1 MYSLG
6 LEFST
11 QSVKMV
17 VLDVSGGGVVYTGGF
32 SYDSAFPRYGT
43 SGGVL
48 LHQDA
53 SVRHAPAPMF
63 LEALDAAFNHL
74 QNNHVEMS
82 RIKAIKADAMQH
94 CTVYINDDFSRKIT
108 KLNPGL
114 SLLDQLGQC
123 FTRKTSP
130 IWEDRSTEK
139 EILFI
144 EEALGGQE
152 AMITET
158 GNRAELRFPAAQVMK
173 WLKEHPDEY
182 VRTGRIFLLSAF
194 VTSVLCGRLAPVDT
208 GDGWGTNL
216 NTRDM
221 RSPAWSKKIIAAVS
235 EYAGNEEYMAYV
247 SSSLAKKLGAMTHY
261 DCPAGRINA
270 YFAGKYGL
278 DPDTAVLVGTG
289 DNPAILMGC
298 GGSSVI
304 SLGSS
309 YTVNGVM
316 DKIIPSYSGEYNIFG
331 YARGHAMA
339 LSVFTN
345 GSKVHDYFFEKY
357 GYMASGDDAWQRYAD
372 AAGSA
377 LLSPREPLM
386 LPYLMDESVPL
397 RKSGLVYD
405 GLTAGDAAAEIRALH
420 ISQALALKMNS
431 SHLNE
436 ARFICLVGGGSRNR
450 FMRQV
455 LADVFG
461 AGIYSLDNAVYAAPL
476 GCAISGAK
484 YLSGVSYEEAS
495 KKYNHTTDGET
506 CFPLDEN
513 AAVIHELLERY
524 GDLEKTTAVVH
535 ENNG

>member
-1 MYSLG
+1 
-6 LEFST
+6 
-11 QSVKMV
+11 
-17 VLDVSGGGVVYTGGF
+17 
-32 SYDSAFPRYGT
+32 
-43 SGGVL
+43 
-48 LHQDA
+48 
-53 SVRHAPAPMF
+53 
-63 LEALDAAFNHL
+63 
-74 QNNHVEMS
+74 
-82 RIKAIKADAMQH
+82 
-94 CTVYINDDFSRKIT
+94 
-108 KLNPGL
+108 
-114 SLLDQLGQC
+114 
-123 FTRKTSP
+123 
-130 IWEDRSTEK
+130 
-139 EILFI
+139 
-144 EEALGGQE
+144 
-152 AMITET
+152 
-158 GNRAELRFPAAQVMK
+158 
-173 WLKEHPDEY
+173 
-182 VRTGRIFLLSAF
+182 
-194 VTSVLCGRLAPVDT
+194 
-208 GDGWGTNL
+208 
-216 NTRDM
+216 
-221 RSPAWSKKIIAAVS
+221 
-235 EYAGNEEYMAYV
+235 
-247 SSSLAKKLGAMTHY
+247 
-261 DCPAGRINA
+261 
-270 YFAGKYGL
+270 
-278 DPDTAVLVGTG
+278 
-289 DNPAILMGC
+289 
-298 GGSSVI
+298 
-304 SLGSS
+304 
-309 YTVNGVM
+309 
-316 DKIIPSYSGEYNIFG
+316 
-331 YARGHAMA
+331 
-339 LSVFTN
+339 
-345 GSKVHDYFFEKY
+345 VHDYFFEKY

>member
-32 SYDSAFPRYGT
+32 SYDSTFPHYGT

-48 LHQDA
+48 LHPDA
-53 SVRHAPAPMF
+53 SVRHAPARMF
-63 LEALDAAFNHL
+63 LEALDAAFLHL
-74 QNNHVEMS
+74 KNRNVEVS
-82 RIKAIKADAMQH
+82 RIRAVKADAMQH
-94 CTVYINDDFSRKIT
+94 CTVYVDDDYSRKIM
-108 KLNPGL
+108 KLNPGF

-139 EILFI
+139 ETAFL
-144 EEALGGQE
+144 EEALGGKE
-152 AMITET
+152 KVISET
-158 GNRAELRFPAAQVMK
+158 GSRAELRFPAAQIMK
-173 WLKEHPDEY
+173 WLRSCPDEY

-194 VTSVLCGRLAPVDT
+194 ITSVLCGRLVPVDT

-216 NTRDM
+216 NTCDM
-221 RSPAWSKKIIAAVS
+221 DSPAWSRKMIAGVS
-235 EYAGNEEYMAYV
+235 QYAGNDDYTAHV
-247 SSSLAKKLGAMTHY
+247 ALTLPKKLGAITHY

-270 YFAGKYGL
+270 YFSAKYGL

-316 DKIIPSYSGEYNIFG
+316 DKIIPSYSCEYNIFG
-331 YARGHAMA
+331 YTRGHAMA

-357 GYMASGDDAWQRYAD
+357 GYTASGDDAWQRYAA
-372 AAGSA
+372 AAGGS

-397 RKSGLVYD
+397 RKSGFVYD
-405 GLTAGDAAAEIRALH
+405 GLTAGDAGAEIRALH
-420 ISQALALKMNS
+420 VSQALALKIHS
-431 SHLNE
+431 SHLNQT
-436 ARFICLVGGGSRNR
+436 RSICLVGGGSRNR

-461 AGIYSLDNAVYAAPL
+461 AGIFCVDNAVYAAPM
-476 GCAISGAK
+476 GCAVSGAK
-484 YLSGVSYEEAS
+484 HLNGLSYGEAAIKYVQGREMEE
-495 KKYNHTTDGET
+495 
-506 CFPLDEN
+506 CFPDNLN
-513 AAVIHELLERY
+513 STAVQCLLERY
-524 GDLEKTTAVVH
+524 ARLEKSIR
-535 ENNG
+535 